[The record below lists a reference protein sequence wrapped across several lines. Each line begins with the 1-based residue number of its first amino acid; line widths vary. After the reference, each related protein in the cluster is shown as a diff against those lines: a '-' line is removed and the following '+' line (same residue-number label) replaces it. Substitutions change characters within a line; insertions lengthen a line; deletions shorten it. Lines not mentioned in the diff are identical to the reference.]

1 MSFTLPK
8 PLIPILTKP
17 LVPGWLAI
25 ALLAGQYL
33 LLSSGNNPSPECV
46 LTIQKVHPS
55 TYMKEYR
62 NLDVIKLN
70 MSTKCNSPQEYSEI
84 SAEITQTF
92 QDGKRISAARFVRV
106 VRVPSPK
113 SPFVTEYTNLTVP
126 CFRGAVVS
134 YSAVAQGRVKL
145 KSGIS
150 LAVTGKTLKP
160 GRTNCR
166 INGE

>member
-17 LVPGWLAI
+17 IVPGWVAI

-33 LLSSGNNPSPECV
+33 LLSSSNNPTPECV
-46 LTIQKVHPS
+46 LTIQKVHHS

-62 NLDVIKLN
+62 DLDVIKLN
-70 MSTKCNSPQEYSEI
+70 MSTKCNFPQEYSEI
-84 SAEITQTF
+84 SAEITRTF
-92 QDGKRISAARFVRV
+92 QGGKQVSAARFVRV

-113 SPFVTEYTNLTVP
+113 SPLVTEYTNLTIP
-126 CFRGAVVS
+126 CFKGAVVS
-134 YSAVAQGRVKL
+134 YSAVAQGKVKL
-145 KSGIS
+145 KNGLFITVAS
-150 LAVTGKTLKP
+150 KTLKP

>member
-1 MSFTLPK
+1 MAFTLPK

-33 LLSSGNNPSPECV
+33 FLSSGNNPSPECV

-55 TYMKEYR
+55 TYMKEYQ

-70 MSTKCNSPQEYSEI
+70 MATKCNFPQEYSEI
-84 SAEITQTF
+84 SAEITQEF
-92 QDGKRISAARFVRV
+92 QNGKKVSAARFVRV
-106 VRVPSPK
+106 VRVPSPN
-113 SPFVTEYTNLTVP
+113 SPFVTQYSNLTVP
-126 CFRGAVVS
+126 CLRGAVVS
-134 YSAVAQGRVKL
+134 YSAIAQGTVKL
-145 KSGIS
+145 KSGIVLEVAS
-150 LAVTGKTLKP
+150 KTPKP

-166 INGE
+166 IAGE